1 MVEQSPS
8 HIKVQGSNPATAA
21 GSVRG
26 IEGDVKMKLMKMVEL
41 RIKPRDFVF
50 KQI

>member
-8 HIKVQGSNPATAA
+8 HTRVKGSNPATAA

-26 IEGDVKMKLMKMVEL
+26 IEGDVKMKLKKMVEL